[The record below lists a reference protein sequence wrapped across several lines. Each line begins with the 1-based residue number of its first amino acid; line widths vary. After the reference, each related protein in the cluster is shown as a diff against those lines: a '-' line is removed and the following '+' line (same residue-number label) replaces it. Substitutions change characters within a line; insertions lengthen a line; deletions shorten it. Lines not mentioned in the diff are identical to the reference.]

1 MAASDTSFALT
12 RIGQVALSVRD
23 MDRAVRFYRDSLGM
37 RFLFQAPNV
46 AFFDCDGIRLMLGQN
61 EKPEQTP
68 SGTIL
73 YYCVPAIHE
82 AFETLSQRGVEVVRP
97 PHLVAKLPA
106 HDLWMAFLRDPD
118 ENIFAMMCE
127 LQP

>member
-1 MAASDTSFALT
+1 
-12 RIGQVALSVRD
+12 

-61 EKPEQTP
+61 EKPEVTP

-73 YYCVPAIHE
+73 YYRVGAIQE
-82 AFETLSQRGVEVVRP
+82 AFDTLQQRGVAVVRP

-118 ENIFAMMCE
+118 DNVFALMSE
-127 LQP
+127 VPR

>member
-1 MAASDTSFALT
+1 MTAADVPFALT
-12 RIGQVALSVRD
+12 KIGQIALSVRD

-73 YYCVPAIHE
+73 YYRVQAIHE
-82 AFETLSQRGVEVVRP
+82 AFDTLRQRGVDVVRP

-118 ENIFAMMCE
+118 ENIFGLMCE
-127 LQP
+127 VPR